1 MVVVVVVVVR
11 SKRSG
16 WVVMASERAMLDWP
30 WSQGVVPVRQR
41 SSHWVGWVERGWSW
55 NLWERPAAAEAE
67 EEEAAALLGV
77 VDGVAMSSGDV
88 SERI

>member
-1 MVVVVVVVVR
+1 
-11 SKRSG
+11 
-16 WVVMASERAMLDWP
+16 
-30 WSQGVVPVRQR
+30 
-41 SSHWVGWVERGWSW
+41 
-55 NLWERPAAAEAE
+55 LWERPAAAEAE